1 MRFRVPARSL
11 LALTPWLVF
20 ACSGT
25 PTPGPVASDSTGGV
39 DAGSGASTPPATSPT
54 GTTGAA
60 PPAGTNPPAGTTSPG
75 GTAPVTA
82 GSDAAA
88 TAPAGPDAAVSP
100 PPPGPSQGSDASA
113 KKSPS
118 GPEAGSPPAPDA
130 TSSPVPLLDASIA
143 IDASTPPTSA
153 FTCTLLI
160 GIQAT
165 EEWYIAGFETM
176 VDNTRWEL
184 MWYHSGFV
192 ELWANPNDPVWATS
206 ITSPCAANADKP
218 DRVIFVTLNYLND
231 TLAFWSPNVNAVV
244 ANIQAKYPSAK
255 RIELATFIRA
265 PGNMACPQAPAP
277 RSTITPAQDQS
288 MAMAAAANPGL
299 VFVAPPFEVASCD
312 QYSSNPP
319 HPTAAGATA
328 WATMM
333 ANYYR

>member
-1 MRFRVPARSL
+1 M
-11 LALTPWLVF
+11 TK
-20 ACSGT
+20 
-25 PTPGPVASDSTGGV
+25 GP
-39 DAGSGASTPPATSPT
+39 P
-54 GTTGAA
+54 
-60 PPAGTNPPAGTTSPG
+60 
-75 GTAPVTA
+75 
-82 GSDAAA
+82 
-88 TAPAGPDAAVSP
+88 
-100 PPPGPSQGSDASA
+100 
-113 KKSPS
+113 
-118 GPEAGSPPAPDA
+118 GPEAGNAPVSDAAPPM
-130 TSSPVPLLDASIA
+130 VRVLDADIA
-143 IDASTPPTSA
+143 TDASTPPTSA

-192 ELWANPNDPVWATS
+192 ELWANPNDPVWATA

-255 RIELATFIRA
+255 RIELMTFIRA

-299 VFVAPPFEVASCD
+299 VFVAPQFEAASCN